1 MALDSCR
8 HCEISHPYQMP
19 FRRISAVKTQQ
30 PIRLLPAVLHR
41 GTEAARHDIPVRS
54 AVIAGWPG
62 RDPVAVEQHI
72 AELAELGVRRP
83 ASTPIFYRVAAT
95 RLTTDG
101 RVEVSGENVERG
113 ACREGRWR

>member
-54 AVIAGWPG
+54 AVIAGWTG
-62 RDPVAVEQHI
+62 RDPVAVEKHI
-72 AELAELGVRRP
+72 AELEELGVRRP
-83 ASTPIFYRVAAT
+83 ASTPIFYRVAAP

-101 RVEVSGENVERG
+101 GGGGKSGRTAWGE
-113 ACREGRWR
+113 

>member
-54 AVIAGWPG
+54 AVIAGWTG
-62 RDPVAVEQHI
+62 RDPVAVEKHI
-72 AELAELGVRRP
+72 AELEELGVRR
-83 ASTPIFYRVAAT
+83 TEERRVGKECVRT
-95 RLTTDG
+95 CW
-101 RVEVSGENVERG
+101 S
-113 ACREGRWR
+113 RWSPYH